1 MYCDVTRDLLYIFL
15 QPFLYLCQGSYH
27 YRYCWGFHP
36 YILSISMSRSLYF
49 DCFSVTLTEVFFSKG
64 MVISMNRQLFVLS
77 VLDYNVWS
85 NGFISQS
92 VCIGISHKIMML
104 SFSVTVWGSSSY
116 HFSFLLISDYIHL
129 FCCNWP
135 LKLCS
140 PYSPMC
146 AFLDISQSSLWN
158 VITICFILPL
168 SLFGLSFNE
177 LN

>member
-1 MYCDVTRDLLYIFL
+1 MLPGISCIYFSN
-15 QPFLYLCQGSYH
+15 PF
-27 YRYCWGFHP
+27 F
-36 YILSISMSRSLYF
+36 ISARAPITTGIVEAF
-49 DCFSVTLTEVFFSKG
+49 TPTFFQVTLTEVFFSMG

-77 VLDYNVWS
+77 VLDYSVWS

-104 SFSVTVWGSSSY
+104 SFSVSVWGSSSY

-168 SLFGLSFNE
+168 S
-177 LN
+177 